1 MEATGGYES
10 LLVKRQH
17 EHPMARAAVNPR
29 QVPDFAQ
36 GLASPQAAE
45 SGEHIKLRSLV
56 ERRRKLHDLGSH
68 EQNRL
73 LETMDAKI
81 RKSIPT
87 MLSLLPG
94 RRRMRPTGQMT
105 GLEHRPADLVA
116 CKFFVLTSNKRGP
129 VNGVAVLRFDV
140 GLSHCCKQDLG

>member
-36 GLASPQAAE
+36 GLASPQAAQ

-73 LETMDAKI
+73 LETMDAKT

-116 CKFFVLTSNKRGP
+116 LQIRRPDVKQTWASKR
-129 VNGVAVLRFDV
+129 RC
-140 GLSHCCKQDLG
+140 SSQI

>member
-36 GLASPQAAE
+36 GLASPQAAQ

-56 ERRRKLHDLGSH
+56 ERRRKLHDLGRH
-68 EQNRL
+68 EQNRR

-94 RRRMRPTGQMT
+94 RRSP
-105 GLEHRPADLVA
+105 VA
-116 CKFFVLTSNKRGP
+116 GECGRQ
-129 VNGVAVLRFDV
+129 AR
-140 GLSHCCKQDLG
+140 

>member
-36 GLASPQAAE
+36 GLASPQAAQ

-94 RRRMRPTGQMT
+94 RRSPENAADRPDDGP
-105 GLEHRPADLVA
+105 R
-116 CKFFVLTSNKRGP
+116 TSSRRSRRLAN
-129 VNGVAVLRFDV
+129 
-140 GLSHCCKQDLG
+140 SSS